1 MVENQRKVYVVMVA
15 DLFHYGHVELLK
27 RAREYGNYLVVG
39 LVSDESAAENKRTPI
54 LSMEERKRVLE
65 ACRYVDEVRVQEEN
79 VTNEWLKENG
89 FAVKV
94 HAVFDE
100 TAQAL
105 HRMWNTEMGDQYK
118 VEVPYEYGIST
129 SEIIERIKNR
139 DDL

>member
-79 VTNEWLKENG
+79 VTNEWLEENG

-105 HRMWNTEMGDQYK
+105 HRMWNAEMGDQYK